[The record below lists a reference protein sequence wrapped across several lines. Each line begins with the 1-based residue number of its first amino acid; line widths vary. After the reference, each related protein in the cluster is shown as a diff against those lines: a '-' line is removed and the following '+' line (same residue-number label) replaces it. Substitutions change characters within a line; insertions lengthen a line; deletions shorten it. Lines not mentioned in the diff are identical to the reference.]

1 MGVSTCKVG
10 VSSPVVSVRRAPAR
24 CVRVPQSFGAA
35 GVGRGWA
42 SRSRVACRSV
52 GEESGREDTEA
63 DKEAGAS
70 IRVGFSGDVGDGE
83 PGASGSSSSS
93 GSGVTP
99 MTEAEQRKA
108 QTLKVVTG
116 ALSLAVAALYLG
128 LVQVMDARTA
138 LFGFVPMDDDINALT
153 PKVGGATPGGTSA
166 PGLAVDPCDQYPGC

>member
-1 MGVSTCKVG
+1 VG
-10 VSSPVVSVRRAPAR
+10 P
-24 CVRVPQSFGAA
+24 
-35 GVGRGWA
+35 GWA
-42 SRSRVACRSV
+42 SRSSVACRG
-52 GEESGREDTEA
+52 GEGSGREHAETET
-63 DKEAGAS
+63 DKEAGTS

-83 PGASGSSSSS
+83 PGASGSSGS

-153 PKVGGATPGGTSA
+153 PRVGEATASGGAPA